1 MGADHCDF
9 GPARLARGFVG
20 GRMRPL
26 KRLLLAMSA
35 ALLASSAIGCQG
47 VVAQSKNAEGAKFF
61 AQGNLEAARKRFLDA
76 VAAHPMDPDGYYN
89 LAALTHYQ
97 GRQSHNLNDLAQAE
111 QLYNQCLD
119 RAPDHVACH
128 RGLAVLL
135 VEEGRKDKA
144 FTLLQR
150 WGQRSPQLA
159 DARVELA
166 RMYDEF
172 GEKDA
177 AKQSLQDALTLDPKN
192 ARALAALGHVHERQG
207 DYAQALAVYQR
218 SLQSNARQPE
228 LAQRVAALQR
238 GAAPPAAAP
247 PAGVPP
253 SGAPAA
259 APASPPTGVPA
270 PSAPP
275 ASGEPEKS
283 RIVAVPG
290 PARS

>member
-1 MGADHCDF
+1 MGADRCDF
-9 GPARLARGFVG
+9 GSARLARGFVG
-20 GRMRPL
+20 GKLRPI
-26 KRLLLAMSA
+26 LLVAASLMVVSA
-35 ALLASSAIGCQG
+35 VGCHG

-76 VAAHPMDPDGYYN
+76 VATHPMDPDGYYN

-97 GRQSHNLNDLAQAE
+97 GRQSRNLNDLAQAE

-177 AKQSLQDALTLDPKN
+177 AKQSLQDALVLDPKN

-238 GAAPPAAAP
+238 GAAPPPAAPPVAAP
-247 PAGVPP
+247 PA
-253 SGAPAA
+253 SAPAA
-259 APASPPTGVPA
+259 APVSPPTGVP
-270 PSAPP
+270 PPTAPP
-275 ASGEPEKS
+275 AGVEPEKS
-283 RIVAVPG
+283 RIVTN
-290 PARS
+290 PAPTRR